1 MGCACFLHLT
11 SSSLVLVS
19 SLCCFSSRTF
29 NLCFSSGTSSFV
41 SVSFLT
47 RDWSEGRRI
56 EGREGEVE
64 IERLRGRERGR
75 KDRKETGR
83 REDGDMPWINGD
95 YGTLAADTKDFIH
108 GALTR
113 SSCNSFSSLAISA

>member
-1 MGCACFLHLT
+1 M
-11 SSSLVLVS
+11 
-19 SLCCFSSRTF
+19 
-29 NLCFSSGTSSFV
+29 
-41 SVSFLT
+41 
-47 RDWSEGRRI
+47 
-56 EGREGEVE
+56 
-64 IERLRGRERGR
+64 ERLRGRVKGR

-83 REDGDMPWINGD
+83 REEGDMPWINGD